1 MDKKMLSYCMNYKPI
16 LARKKLVL
24 VYYLFWPVLEGAI
37 IFSMMTRK
45 RRRITNVNNIITE
58 TKVKKRQEKLNI
70 KWHKTITTKNEL
82 YSLILKDTFVC
93 KL

>member
-1 MDKKMLSYCMNYKPI
+1 MNYKPI

-24 VYYLFWPVLEGAI
+24 VYYAVICFEGAI

-70 KWHKTITTKNEL
+70 K
-82 YSLILKDTFVC
+82 
-93 KL
+93 